1 MLPPGAAVVEHRKMV
16 IVSRVHP
23 QFLVVVVVFFPK
35 EREIEDPVFTRM
47 GMLVS
52 FPEIYDDGTR

>member
-23 QFLVVVVVFFPK
+23 QFLVVVVFFS
-35 EREIEDPVFTRM
+35 ERERDRGPRFHK
-47 GMLVS
+47 
-52 FPEIYDDGTR
+52 DGDVGVVPRDL